1 MEGLREEIGDLYWNP
16 KGQDI
21 EICIDCGFWRLKAYM
36 PDEPNRK
43 IFHKVSSMWWRILL
57 SSKISS
63 MAV

>member
-43 IFHKVSSMWWRILL
+43 ISTKCPLCGGEFC
-57 SSKISS
+57 
-63 MAV
+63 